1 MNMKQ
6 ILKEFST
13 NDVRGMNHQQAKNY
27 IFAMFILYE
36 AKVFDVINWYEC
48 APVVDVVL
56 KSIHDNPNNYDLW
69 LQDGLQKSYAFDY
82 GADARNLKTAIED
95 VIAVLREEDV

>member
-1 MNMKQ
+1 M
-6 ILKEFST
+6 
-13 NDVRGMNHQQAKNY
+13 
-27 IFAMFILYE
+27 
-36 AKVFDVINWYEC
+36 
-48 APVVDVVL
+48 PVDVVL